1 MAPPAVSKASHGESY
16 SPLLL
21 SYRWQRR
28 NKFFECFRQK
38 QSEKTNLSH
47 VSFIETF
54 SSFKFGSYWIYFCWL
69 LLKLV
74 AGFWDGGREG
84 RYKNPTPQKF
94 VHHYKVS
101 GKPTDCRAPDLLE
114 LNSTFSPDSSS
125 QNYSS
130 CKWNYGVWGKKL
142 NCSFQKIGVKSGLG
156 GGEKPLIGQ
165 VWFGGEIQLWQV
177 SNSQLS
183 PILNSHF
190 FYLGFFLVVFS
201 PISDRFLFDHRS
213 LSSDLFLPCCLAGS
227 APGIVSSDASSS
239 VL

>member
-21 SYRWQRR
+21 SYQWQRR
-28 NKFFECFRQK
+28 NKFFECLRQK

-101 GKPTDCRAPDLLE
+101 GKPTDCRVADLLE
-114 LNSTFSPDSSS
+114 LNLTFSGDSPP
-125 QNYSS
+125 QNYQ
-130 CKWNYGVWGKKL
+130 NYELPKKYIWKG
-142 NCSFQKIGVKSGLG
+142 FIKRFFKSGLTG
-156 GGEKPLIGQ
+156 AEKPLIGQ
-165 VWFGGEIQLWQV
+165 VWSGPESQLWHF
-177 SNSQLS
+177 QLW
-183 PILNSHF
+183 I
-190 FYLGFFLVVFS
+190 
-201 PISDRFLFDHRS
+201 
-213 LSSDLFLPCCLAGS
+213 
-227 APGIVSSDASSS
+227 
-239 VL
+239 

>member
-101 GKPTDCRAPDLLE
+101 GKPTDCRVPDLLE

-125 QNYSS
+125 QNYSPPA
-130 CKWNYGVWGKKL
+130 NEITGYGEKNKIVVSEKL
-142 NCSFQKIGVKSGLG
+142 VSNLVSQEVKSL
-156 GGEKPLIGQ
+156 
-165 VWFGGEIQLWQV
+165 
-177 SNSQLS
+177 
-183 PILNSHF
+183 
-190 FYLGFFLVVFS
+190 
-201 PISDRFLFDHRS
+201 
-213 LSSDLFLPCCLAGS
+213 
-227 APGIVSSDASSS
+227 
-239 VL
+239 